1 MVCTTSSYS
10 RLTLTKDAC
19 RVTIITFCPSIVSF
33 LYILVLGICMRHRCL
48 TYKIHCLMLLVV
60 VLWWVSE
67 WVINIY
73 SMIPGC
79 RPHEPIYYRRLGNF
93 PQLMRI
99 IGEVIMSFTIISY
112 FGVSILTI

>member
-1 MVCTTSSYS
+1 
-10 RLTLTKDAC
+10 
-19 RVTIITFCPSIVSF
+19 
-33 LYILVLGICMRHRCL
+33 
-48 TYKIHCLMLLVV
+48 MLLVV

-73 SMIPGC
+73 SMSPGL

-99 IGEVIMSFTIISY
+99 LGEIIMAFTIIFY
-112 FGVSILTI
+112 FVISMLAT